1 MDKLRIEGVPGSM
14 GSRFKVF
21 VGKVELKAVMSVNLY
36 LRHGEPGECQLIVDM
51 DGIEVDGEFM
61 TYLEGHIK

>member
-21 VGKVELKAVMSVNLY
+21 VGDVELQAVQAVTLY
-36 LRHGEPGECQLIVDM
+36 LQAGELGECLLRLDM
-51 DGIEVDGEFM
+51 DGVEVDGEFM
-61 TYLEGHIK
+61 TYLEGHVK